1 MHGKQLC
8 KLEQELG
15 RSCIATTIQL
25 KKQAKLDTQFIKVW
39 SQGQLFC
46 KFHAAL
52 K

>member
-8 KLEQELG
+8 KLGAWKELHCHNH
-15 RSCIATTIQL
+15 SIA
-25 KKQAKLDTQFIKVW
+25 KQAKLDTQFIKVW

-52 K
+52 E